1 MKVRIATCAK
11 VYIRSPSM
19 DCYGRANE
27 LMPRTQERCNCNVLI
42 LPEHYVEVAVVLS
55 TTF

>member
-1 MKVRIATCAK
+1 MRVRIATCAK